1 MSKKHSSVP
10 IIIQSKKVSELAN
23 EYSVCITKT
32 ASSILE
38 LANVVFRA
46 NTDLNKEEY
55 ELFRVQ
61 INAGKSKDSYLRKLH
76 RIAQKASRLDSIKEK
91 LPAAYTTLY
100 ALTQLTDAEF
110 QQAIAE
116 DAISPDLIASD
127 LSKFKTKSTKQVATS
142 TNLVS
147 LSLQSASSL
156 DMKKVLTELEK
167 LCTTYSI
174 KFKCNYDFTAQ
185 VHPSNEDCDDCDFR
199 EINTKYIELTA

>member
-10 IIIQSKKVSELAN
+10 IITQSKKVSDLAN
-23 EYSVCITKT
+23 EYSFLIAKT

-38 LANVVFRA
+38 LANVVYRA
-46 NTDLNKEEY
+46 KEDLSKQEY
-55 ELFRVQ
+55 ELFRIQ
-61 INAGKSKDSYLRKLH
+61 INADESKDSYLKKLH
-76 RIAQKASRLDSIKEK
+76 CIAQKASRLDSIKEK

-100 ALTQLTDAEF
+100 ALTKLTDDEF
-110 QQAIAE
+110 KQAISE
-116 DAISPDLIASD
+116 DAISPNLIASD
-127 LSKFKTKSTKQVATS
+127 LSKFKSKSKKQVATS

-156 DMKKVLTELEK
+156 DMNKVLTELEK

-174 KFKCNYDFTAQ
+174 EFKCKYDFTAQ